1 MSGCARIDHPAQAF
15 IPLADMNA
23 LSHEFASLRLRQLP
37 VVNSRNGKRRRAILP
52 DQRDHFCGVRATVK
66 GLAPWLKD
74 FPVCP
79 ALEQHHIL
87 HVGVAKT
94 CASAHFLLSEQN
106 STCFLAGLNGQG
118 HVQVD
123 GRAYIC
129 SAETA
134 CLLPSCAMDLSYG
147 ARKAWEF
154 CWVCYVPPPEF
165 RRVAS
170 MRSPTMGR
178 FDPLPLRYAIE
189 GLIYESSRD
198 AVPTDI
204 QHWADLIQSYVM
216 RFVSPG
222 DDDEQL
228 SRLWERVGAEL
239 DAEWNLARLA
249 HEAGYSHGHLGRLC
263 RRHLGRSPM
272 HHVTYLRMRRAA
284 ELLETTN
291 FKIEAV
297 AQAVGYS
304 NPFVFS
310 NAFTRCFGW
319 RPSEYRRKQHKKSA
333 ATMLVKGERIFIK
346 DNRR

>member
-1 MSGCARIDHPAQAF
+1 
-15 IPLADMNA
+15 MN
-23 LSHEFASLRLRQLP
+23 SWDG
-37 VVNSRNGKRRRAILP
+37 NRRRSVVPGQHSQL
-52 DQRDHFCGVRATVK
+52 CGVRAKAK
-66 GLAPWLKD
+66 GLGQWLKD

-79 ALEQHHIL
+79 ALEQHHIS

-118 HVQVD
+118 HVHVD
-123 GRAYIC
+123 GRSYIC

-134 CLLPSCAMDLSYG
+134 CLLPSCTMDLSYG
-147 ARKAWEF
+147 TRKAWEF

-165 RRVAS
+165 RRVAGA
-170 MRSPTMGR
+170 RSPTMGR
-178 FDPLPLRYAIE
+178 FDPLPLRCAIE

-216 RFVSPG
+216 RFLAPC
-222 DDDEQL
+222 DDEEQL
-228 SRLWERVGAEL
+228 TRLWERVGAEL

-263 RRHLGRSPM
+263 RRQLGRSPM
-272 HHVTYLRMRRAA
+272 HHVTYMRMRRAA

-319 RPSEYRRKQHKKSA
+319 RPSEYRRKQHASPASA
-333 ATMLVKGERIFIK
+333 ILATKESDGIFIRR
-346 DNRR
+346 NRH

>member
-1 MSGCARIDHPAQAF
+1 
-15 IPLADMNA
+15 MNA
-23 LSHEFASLRLRQLP
+23 QEFASVRSQLP
-37 VVNSRNGKRRRAILP
+37 ILNSWNGNRRRSVVPAP
-52 DQRDHFCGVRATVK
+52 RDHFCGVRAKAK
-66 GLAPWLKD
+66 GLGRWLND

-79 ALEQHHIL
+79 ALEQHHIV

-94 CASAHFLLSEQN
+94 CASPRFLLREQN

-118 HVQVD
+118 HVHVD
-123 GRAYIC
+123 GRSYVC

-134 CLLPSCAMDLSYG
+134 CLLPSSTMDLSYD

-165 RRVAS
+165 RRVAA
-170 MRSPTMGR
+170 MRPPSIGQ
-178 FDPLPLRYAIE
+178 FDPRPLRCAIE

-204 QHWADLIQSYVM
+204 QHWADLIHSYVM
-216 RFVSPG
+216 RFVAPG
-222 DDDEQL
+222 DDDERL
-228 SRLWERVGAEL
+228 ARLWERVGAEL
-239 DAEWNLARLA
+239 GAEWNLTRLA

-263 RRHLGRSPM
+263 RRQLGRSPM

-297 AQAVGYS
+297 AQLVGYS

-319 RPSEYRRKQHKKSA
+319 RPSEYRRKQHKHAPSI
-333 ATMLVKGERIFIK
+333 TLRP
-346 DNRR
+346 